1 MNDKEKGLVRLLY
14 LFPETVQLAGEE
26 RNPALLANYCYDL
39 AREFNQ
45 FYHDYS
51 ILSAE
56 TRMLKEFRLLLSAM
70 VARTIATGMGLLGID
85 VPERM

>member
-1 MNDKEKGLVRLLY
+1 MLGEFDATVRQAADD
-14 LFPETVQLAGEE
+14 F
-26 RNPALLANYCYDL
+26 NPSVIANYCYDL

-51 ILSAE
+51 IMHEPDAE
-56 TRMLKEFRLLLSAM
+56 LKRFRIVLAENVSKVIRL
-70 VARTIATGMGLLGID
+70 GMGLLNIE